1 MDQFPIMG
9 VPDGGDTAWMLVSSA
24 LVLLMTPGLAFFYG
38 GMVRS
43 KSVLNMIMMSIS
55 AMGVVTVL
63 WALYGYS
70 IAFGDDVGNI
80 AGNPSQYWGLK
91 GLIGVN
97 AVAADPST
105 QTAAVNIPLA
115 GTLPA
120 TVFVAFQLMF
130 AIITVALISGAVA
143 DRLKFGA
150 WLLFAGLWA
159 TFVYFPVA
167 HWVFAFDGFAAEH
180 GGWIANKLH
189 AIDFAGGTAVHINA
203 GVAALMLAIV
213 LGKRRGWPAT
223 LFRPHNLPFV
233 MLGAALLWFGW
244 YGFNAGSA
252 TTANGVAG
260 ATFVTTTIATAAAML
275 GWLLTERVRDG
286 KATTLGAASGIVAG
300 LVAITPSCSSVNVL
314 GALAVGVS
322 AGVLCALAVGLK
334 FKLGFD
340 DSLDVVGV
348 HLVGG
353 LVGTLLVGLLA
364 APEAPAIN
372 GVAGVSKGLFYGGGF
387 AQLER
392 QALGA
397 CSVLVY
403 SGIITLILALIL
415 KFTIGLR
422 LDAEQ
427 ESTGIDEAEHAESG
441 YDFAV
446 ASGSVLPPRVTVED
460 KPQRHSGAYRP
471 ESGGGAEMKLITAI
485 VKPFTLDDVKTSLED
500 AGVLGMTV
508 SEIQGYGRQK
518 GHTEVYRGAE
528 YSVDFVPKVRIEVV
542 VDDSIVDKV
551 VDSIVRAARTGKI
564 GDGKVWVSP
573 VDTIVR
579 VRTGERGHDAL

>member
-1 MDQFPIMG
+1 MSDFPIMG
-9 VPDGGDTAWMLVSSA
+9 VPNTGDTAWMLASSA

-38 GMVRS
+38 GMVRA

-63 WALYGYS
+63 WVLYGYS
-70 IAFGDDVGNI
+70 MAFGDDRANVVGNP
-80 AGNPSQYWGLK
+80 GDYWGLK
-91 GLIGVN
+91 GLIGGNGVP
-97 AVAADPST
+97 ADAAT
-105 QTAAVNIPLA
+105 QTAAVNVPLA

-143 DRLKFGA
+143 DRMKFGA

-167 HWVFAFDGFAAEH
+167 HWVFAFDKFASAR

-203 GVAALMLAIV
+203 GVAGLVLAIV
-213 LGKRRGWPAT
+213 LGKRRGWPTT

-233 MLGAALLWFGW
+233 MLGAGLLWFGW

-252 TTANGVAG
+252 TSSNGAAG
-260 ATFVTTTIATAAAML
+260 STFITTTVATAAAML
-275 GWLLTERVRDG
+275 GWLLTERIRDG

-300 LVAITPSCSSVNVL
+300 LVAITPSCSSVNVV
-314 GALAVGVS
+314 GALAIGVV

-334 FKLGFD
+334 FKFGFD

-364 APEAPAIN
+364 APESVAIN

-387 AQLER
+387 DQLER
-392 QALGA
+392 QAIGA
-397 CSVLVY
+397 FSVLVY
-403 SGIITLILALIL
+403 SGVVTLILALIL
-415 KFTIGLR
+415 KYTIGLR
-422 LDAEQ
+422 LGAEQ
-427 ESTGIDEAEHAESG
+427 ESAGIDESEHAESG

-446 ASGSVLPPRVTVED
+446 ASGSVLPRASLSGTPNGLQDRVAQKVE
-460 KPQRHSGAYRP
+460 
-471 ESGGGAEMKLITAI
+471 AE
-485 VKPFTLDDVKTSLED
+485 
-500 AGVLGMTV
+500 
-508 SEIQGYGRQK
+508 
-518 GHTEVYRGAE
+518 
-528 YSVDFVPKVRIEVV
+528 
-542 VDDSIVDKV
+542 
-551 VDSIVRAARTGKI
+551 
-564 GDGKVWVSP
+564 
-573 VDTIVR
+573 
-579 VRTGERGHDAL
+579 